1 MCTDRKPVPGLS
13 KGVVLQHPILRRPP
27 RNQRPLPPPSM
38 KRGRPV
44 KTVARRPVF
53 QYHESMEVQ
62 LTFDQ
67 EAKLTRMATE
77 QGRAAETLVQEA
89 VERFL
94 NYDEWFSREVDKGL
108 AAADRG
114 EFVEHDDI
122 RKMIDSRYPA

>member
-1 MCTDRKPVPGLS
+1 MCTDRKPVTG
-13 KGVVLQHPILRRPP
+13 LRRALCCSTTFFGA
-27 RNQRPLPPPSM
+27 RHGTNGLTSVSM

-53 QYHESMEVQ
+53 QYHEPMEVQ
-62 LTFDQ
+62 LTSDQ
-67 EAKLTRMATE
+67 QAKLTRMATE

-94 NYDEWFSREVDKGL
+94 NYDEWFWREVDKGL

>member
-1 MCTDRKPVPGLS
+1 MK
-13 KGVVLQHPILRRPP
+13 KG
-27 RNQRPLPPPSM
+27 RPL
-38 KRGRPV
+38 

-53 QYHESMEVQ
+53 KYHEPMEVQ

-122 RKMIDSRYPA
+122 RKMIDRRYPA